1 MARGLDGVNVKIGL
15 VTSWVMI
22 PVTPGLTLNVVA
34 LRDDM
39 FIASLKVAVMTAR
52 EHTPVAPLAGV
63 TETTVGGGLHPLA
76 AVVKLHTES
85 LARPLPNRSLTPVVR
100 VALKTVFMVRGLDG
114 VKVKMVSL
122 TS

>member
-1 MARGLDGVNVKIGL
+1 MARGLDGVNVKIVL
-15 VTSWVMI
+15 LTSWVMI

-52 EHTPVAPLAGV
+52 EHTPVAPLAGA

-76 AVVKLHTES
+76 AVLKLHAKS
-85 LARPLPNRSLTPVVR
+85 VASPLPKVSWAPVVM
-100 VALKTVFMVRGLDG
+100 VAV
-114 VKVKMVSL
+114 
-122 TS
+122 